1 MLCLRALYT
10 KMMDDLKDA
19 GMWIEWA
26 NELKE
31 SNPDVS
37 KYLITSANDR
47 LERSFPESKKMFMD
61 AVKDDKSMMKEL
73 IKDHMDS
80 WSMEMKEKIKNY

>member
-1 MLCLRALYT
+1 MLKYKAVYC

-31 SNPDVS
+31 SDPEVA
-37 KYLITSANDR
+37 KFLIVSANDR
-47 LERSFPESKKMFMD
+47 LEKSFPETKKMLWDMM
-61 AVKDDKSMMKEL
+61 KDDKTMLKGLTDE
-73 IKDHMDS
+73 HVTE
-80 WSMEMKEKIKNY
+80 WANEMKEKIKKF